1 MPGGLQSLISPPDRP
16 LDGLE
21 EYMLAKKLICRLQSP
36 IQSSLPSSVL
46 IKFWLH
52 ISLEEKKSVNTQTS
66 LLFLWGVNRSQ

>member
-46 IKFWLH
+46 INFWLY
-52 ISLEEKKSVNTQTS
+52 ISLEEKKNQST
-66 LLFLWGVNRSQ
+66 LKHLFSFSGE